1 MSLSRSPPYHRR
13 VPESGEGKTKTMNF
27 ATPVM
32 AGAGG
37 AGAAGGA
44 PGRSGVRLAPDVNR
58 ILYVRNL
65 PYKMTGEDLYE
76 VFGQFGTIRQIR
88 ASNKPETKGTAFVVF
103 DDIFDAKT
111 AVENL
116 TGFNVLGRCE
126 LTSSFSFFP
135 WPPASC
141 TQQTTQASCSPVLP
155 QGQGNQKKGDSGEG
169 G

>member
-1 MSLSRSPPYHRR
+1 
-13 VPESGEGKTKTMNF
+13 MNF

-37 AGAAGGA
+37 AGAVGGV

-88 ASNKPETKGTAFVVF
+88 TSNKPETKGTAFVVF

-116 TGFNVLGRCE
+116 TGFNVLGRHLVVQYYHKDKAIRRKE
-126 LTSSFSFFP
+126 TREREDERQRVTSKY
-135 WPPASC
+135 
-141 TQQTTQASCSPVLP
+141 TTPMKP
-155 QGQGNQKKGDSGEG
+155 EG
-169 G
+169 M